1 MNVAIEATD
10 VNGNV
15 IKGIV
20 FTPAVVKSGSGK
32 KNPATAKYELV
43 ETPITLDATL
53 KDPNL
58 LKLVDKLIF
67 KVRADNKET
76 TESHTLISDQ
86 YLRLDKIKLRLKGAV
101 TADFN

>member
-1 MNVAIEATD
+1 MIE
-10 VNGNV
+10 
-15 IKGIV
+15 GIV
-20 FTPAVVKSGSGK
+20 FTPAVVKAGSGK
-32 KNPATAKYELV
+32 KAPTTGKYELA

-76 TESHTLISDQ
+76 TESHTLVSDQ